1 MKFKIEEKVFNT
13 LDNLCIAFIVAKK
26 IDNKE
31 NDKYVMDL
39 LDNNLSKAQKELENV
54 KIKEYSEILCY
65 RNAFEKLSIN
75 PNKFLSSIEAILT
88 RVSKGKGFP
97 HINKIVD
104 LVNALSIKYKLPMG
118 SHDIDSMNDDFCVRY
133 SVRGDKFLPFGETE
147 IELLED
153 NELVYTCG
161 NDIRTRR
168 WIWRQSEYGKIVENT
183 TNIIFPIDGFIG
195 VNDKKVIEA
204 RDELETILKELFN
217 CTTIKGFLSKEN
229 NESEEF

>member
-1 MKFKIEEKVFNT
+1 
-13 LDNLCIAFIVAKK
+13 
-26 IDNKE
+26 
-31 NDKYVMDL
+31 
-39 LDNNLSKAQKELENV
+39 
-54 KIKEYSEILCY
+54 
-65 RNAFEKLSIN
+65 
-75 PNKFLSSIEAILT
+75 
-88 RVSKGKGFP
+88 
-97 HINKIVD
+97 
-104 LVNALSIKYKLPMG
+104 MG

-133 SVRGDKFLPFGETE
+133 SVKGDKFLPFGETE

-168 WIWRQSEYGKIVENT
+168 WIWRQSEYGKIVETT
-183 TNIIFPIDGFIG
+183 TNIIFPIDGFVG

-204 RDELETILKELFN
+204 RDELESILKELFN

>member
-1 MKFKIEEKVFNT
+1 MSAFSNHQSV
-13 LDNLCIAFIVAKK
+13 IASWG
-26 IDNKE
+26 NKE
-31 NDKYVMDL
+31 ANIHI
-39 LDNNLSKAQKELENV
+39 N
-54 KIKEYSEILCY
+54 KIIITIHII
-65 RNAFEKLSIN
+65 AFEKLSIN

-88 RVSKGKGFP
+88 RVSKGKGFS

-104 LVNALSIKYKLPMG
+104 LVNALSIKYRLPMG
-118 SHDIDSMNDDFCVRY
+118 SHDIDSMNYDFCVRY
-133 SVRGDKFLPFGETE
+133 SVKGDKFLPFGETE

-168 WIWRQSEYGKIVENT
+168 WIWRQSEYGKIVETT
-183 TNIIFPIDGFIG
+183 TNIIFPIDGFVG

-204 RDELETILKELFN
+204 RDELEYILKELFN
-217 CTTIKGFLSKEN
+217 CTTTKGFLSKEN

>member
-13 LDNLCIAFIVAKK
+13 LDNLCIAFVVAKN

-31 NDKYVMDL
+31 NNKYVMDL

-54 KIKEYSEILCY
+54 KIKEYTEILCY

-133 SVRGDKFLPFGETE
+133 SVKGD
-147 IELLED
+147 
-153 NELVYTCG
+153 
-161 NDIRTRR
+161 
-168 WIWRQSEYGKIVENT
+168 WIWRQSEYGKIVETT

-217 CTTIKGFLSKEN
+217 CTTVKGFLTKEN